1 MHYLHKTSLL
11 VYAKIH
17 VCNIIAMKRI
27 FVLALM
33 TVAHIHAAPSFADQS
48 KNKYLKAAC
57 TSVLENLLLNPQS
70 LEVNSVSYYSSSNGV
85 GLGKF
90 FIDYSALGKSGVVVE
105 ERAFCELTDRAT
117 VSIKSGA
124 RRDYSH
130 LK

>member
-1 MHYLHKTSLL
+1 
-11 VYAKIH
+11 
-17 VCNIIAMKRI
+17 MKRI
-27 FVLALM
+27 FVLGLM
-33 TVAHIHAAPSFADQS
+33 TVAYIYAAPSFADQS

-70 LEVNSVSYYSSSNGV
+70 LKVNSVSYSSSNGV
-85 GLGKF
+85 GLGAF

-117 VSIKSGA
+117 VSIMSGA

>member
-1 MHYLHKTSLL
+1 MQY
-11 VYAKIH
+11 IH
-17 VCNIIAMKRI
+17 TWDLFVHLCYYCIDFFLAMKRI
-27 FVLALM
+27 FVLGLM
-33 TVAHIHAAPSFADQS
+33 TVAHIYAAPSFADQS

-70 LEVNSVSYYSSSNGV
+70 LKVSSVSYSSSNGV
-85 GLGKF
+85 GLGAF

-117 VSIKSGA
+117 VSIMSGA